1 MLLERYDDLLNGRD
15 VIGDDDTLLGDKIDS
30 RKSYF
35 RRLNMGGGSK
45 SKSFRGGSYRHGNFH
60 SNRPISQRVLVKAH
74 FKKHGVGGA
83 GGSGGAGN
91 LRGHL
96 SYITRNGAGLEEER
110 PALFGSAGEDLE
122 RSDFYNLCKDDRH
135 HFRFIISPE
144 NAHEIADMEGYI
156 RGVMGRV
163 EGDLGTKLDWVS
175 AVHYDTD
182 HPHAHVVVRG
192 KDELGKDL
200 VIEPHY
206 ISHGIRMRAEELATE
221 ILGERSIEEVQK
233 SMEQETD
240 AMRVTSLDRF
250 IAARA
255 SEEEKEAGKITV
267 DTRENGYSGR
277 GEFYDGL
284 VQKRLEFL
292 TTTSMAVQEPP
303 GVFTVRLDYI
313 DELKEVSERHDIIK
327 QLHRS
332 MPEEALDDGVSIYKI
347 VDRSAPDLRGE
358 IEKISYVN
366 EITDHKYMVVRD
378 AEGQAHYVA
387 LGVSGKGSDLREG
400 SVVDVSAGDPPER
413 KLDLSILDIAED
425 HGGIYRREDHREH
438 VEKHMGYVSDVDKYL
453 EGCDKRVEALAG
465 AGVITMRDDGGY
477 ELPAARLPYREK
489 DEQFLARA
497 SSVIDPSMTMKY
509 PKITSLSVSKINHDD
524 IRFYTVMSNGHAPE
538 IKGRIEKIERVSLN
552 SERRYMLVRDGEE
565 TLHYVPYSQTK
576 RNKDLSIGSI
586 VEVSGRE
593 RIKSNTDQNIV
604 DVARDSGG
612 IYTRETHREL
622 LIEEEVA
629 RKEAAAEKAA
639 SEKTNDDSKPYQP
652 RDIEAVLDAHEV
664 RLKTLEKHGI
674 VTERED
680 GGYNVPK
687 DTARRGESLKRK
699 AERRYGTKQGYTSI
713 KAISQRS
720 IDEQVDAHARTFID
734 LELYRHQKDYALSYD
749 KADKGTMAATYKR
762 MEWLVEHGYAYH
774 REGDGQFVMKGDALN
789 KLYQE
794 ELETSG
800 QKLAAVLKKPYVAR
814 EFEGKQ
820 TMRYVGFADMHAGR
834 HVILSSADD
843 FTLVKMPR
851 DMAKVRVNEPVDIEQ
866 TKSGLSIATNRRDIT
881 KNEAIQLAQ
890 EKSGLSY
897 KDMDMQEQVSATYL
911 GAVNLEEGVFAAVA
925 HENELSFVKLK
936 NYPVFKDNAEI
947 VVSAGHDG
955 FAEIKEANRQ
965 QELELESVKEIEKN
979 KDKDVEIDW

>member
-1 MLLERYDDLLNGRD
+1 MLLERYDNLLNGRE
-15 VIGDDDTLLGDKIDS
+15 VISDDGALLGDKIDS

-35 RRLNMGGGSK
+35 RRLNMGSGSK
-45 SKSFRGGSYRHGNFH
+45 SKSFRSGSYRHSNFH

-96 SYITRNGAGLEEER
+96 SYITRNGAGIEEER

-163 EGDLGTKLDWVS
+163 EDDLGTKLEWVS

-240 AMRVTSLDRF
+240 VMRVTSLDRF

-255 SEEEKEAGKITV
+255 SEEEKEVGKITV
-267 DTRENGYSGR
+267 DTREKGYSGR
-277 GEFYDGL
+277 DEFYDGL

-303 GVFTVRLDYI
+303 GVFTVRLDYLE
-313 DELKEVSERHDIIK
+313 ELKEISERHDIIK

-332 MPEEALDDGVSIYKI
+332 MPEEAIDDGVSIYKI
-347 VDRSAPDLRGE
+347 VDRSAPHLRGE

-387 LGVSGKGSDLREG
+387 LGASDKNNGLREG
-400 SVVDVSAGDPPER
+400 GVVDVSAGDPPER
-413 KLDLSILDIAED
+413 KLDLNILDIAED
-425 HGGIYRREDHREH
+425 HEGVYDADTHRNH
-438 VEKHMGYVSDVDKYL
+438 VEENMDFVSDVDGYMERHKQRIDDL
-453 EGCDKRVEALAG
+453 VEAGLVRDLGDGRYDVLAG
-465 AGVITMRDDGGY
+465 IEG
-477 ELPAARLPYREK
+477 K
-489 DEQFLARA
+489 DAKEVGKGFLAKSRE
-497 SSVIDPSMTMKY
+497 IYDPVAVMRY
-509 PKITSLSVSKINHDD
+509 PKVTPLSVSSLKDKD
-524 IRFYTVMSNGHAPE
+524 FDFYRIGEDGEGEA
-538 IKGRIEKIERVSLN
+538 IKGRIEGIERMSLD
-552 SERRYMLVRDGEE
+552 SDKRYMLLRDGNEK
-565 TLHYVPYSQTK
+565 LHYVP
-576 RNKDLSIGSI
+576 LSGAKQNASLEEGAI
-586 VEVSGRE
+586 VEISAR
-593 RIKSNTDQNIV
+593 KSKGGADAMIAACADEHGGVYRSEDHRALLEQEEK
-604 DVARDSGG
+604 DRQAEQGDKYKARDIGG
-612 IYTRETHREL
+612 IL
-622 LIEEEVA
+622 Q
-629 RKEAAAEKAA
+629 
-639 SEKTNDDSKPYQP
+639 SC
-652 RDIEAVLDAHEV
+652 EV
-664 RLKTLEKHGI
+664 RIKTLEKAGI
-674 VTERED
+674 IQEQESAD
-680 GGYNVPK
+680 GWSVPK
-687 DTARRGESLKRK
+687 DVVERGERLRLKM
-699 AERRYGTKQGYTSI
+699 ERRFDGQKYAMVKVICS
-713 KAISQRS
+713 KPVESQ
-720 IDEQVDAHARTFID
+720 IDAHARTFID

-749 KADKGTMAATYKR
+749 KADKGTMAATHKR
-762 MEWLVEHGYAYH
+762 MEWLVDHGYAYH
-774 REGDGQFVMKGDALN
+774 REGDGQFVMKGDALS

-814 EFEGKQ
+814 AFEDMQ
-820 TMRYVGFADMHAGR
+820 TMRYVGFADMHSGR

-866 TKSGLSIATNRRDIT
+866 TKSGLSITTNRRDIT
-881 KNEAIQLAQ
+881 KDEAIQLAQ

-897 KDMDMQEQVSATYL
+897 KDMDGGEQFAATYL

-947 VVSAGHDG
+947 VVSAGNDG

-965 QELELESVKEIEKN
+965 QELELESVKELEKN

>member
-15 VIGDDDTLLGDKIDS
+15 VISDGDTLLSDKIDS

-35 RRLNMGGGSK
+35 RRLSMGGGSK

-74 FKKHGVGGA
+74 FKKHGAGRA

-96 SYITRNGAGLEEER
+96 SYITRSGAGVDEER
-110 PALFGSAGEDLE
+110 PVLFGSAGDDLE
-122 RSDFYNLCKDDRH
+122 RSDFYNICKDDRH

-156 RGVMGRV
+156 RGVMAAV
-163 EGDLGTKLDWVS
+163 EKDQGTKLEWVS

-221 ILGERSIEEVQK
+221 ILGERSIEEIQK

-255 SEEEKEAGKITV
+255 SEEEKEAGKVIV
-267 DTRENGYSGR
+267 DTREKGHSGR

-303 GVFTVRLDYI
+303 GVFTVRLDYLE
-313 DELKEVSERHDIIK
+313 ELKEISERHDIIK

-332 MPEEALDDGVSIYKI
+332 MPEEALDNGVSIYKI
-347 VDRSAPDLRGE
+347 VDLEAPVVRGE
-358 IEKISYVN
+358 IEKIAHVN

-378 AEGQAHYVA
+378 GEGQAHYVPLNA
-387 LGVSGKGSDLREG
+387 YGVGEGLREG
-400 SVVDVSAGDPPER
+400 GFVEVSAGDPPER
-413 KLDLSILDIAED
+413 KLDLNILDIAED
-425 HGGIYRREDHREH
+425 HGGIYDADTHRKH
-438 VEKHMGYVSDVDKYL
+438 VEETMDFVSDVDGYMARHKNRL
-453 EGCDKRVEALAG
+453 DDLVEAGLVRDLGDGRYDVLGEIEGKDAKEIGQSFLEKSREIYDLA
-465 AGVITMRDDGGY
+465 AV
-477 ELPAARLPYREK
+477 
-489 DEQFLARA
+489 
-497 SSVIDPSMTMKY
+497 MKY
-509 PKITSLSVSKINHDD
+509 PKVAPLSVSSLGGKDFD
-524 IRFYTVMSNGHAPE
+524 VYRVGENGEGAT
-538 IKGRIEKIERVSLN
+538 IKGRIEGIDRMSQANDK
-552 SERRYMLVRDGEE
+552 RYMLLRDGDER
-565 TLHYVPYSQTK
+565 LHYVP
-576 RNKDLSIGSI
+576 LSGAKQNVSLEEGAI
-586 VEVSGRE
+586 VEISAR
-593 RIKSNTDQNIV
+593 KSKGGADAMIA
-604 DVARDSGG
+604 DCADAHGG
-612 IYTRETHREL
+612 IYRSEDHRAL
-622 LIEEEVA
+622 LEQEEKD
-629 RKEAAAEKAA
+629 RQAEQGDKYKA
-639 SEKTNDDSKPYQP
+639 
-652 RDIEAVLDAHEV
+652 RDIDGILQSCEV
-664 RLKTLEKHGI
+664 RIKTLEKADI
-674 VTERED
+674 IQEQESVD
-680 GGYNVPK
+680 GWSVPK
-687 DTARRGESLKRK
+687 DVAERGERLRLKM
-699 AERRYGTKQGYTSI
+699 ERRFDGQKYAMVKVICS
-713 KAISQRS
+713 KPVESQ
-720 IDEQVDAHARTFID
+720 IDAHARTFID

-749 KADKGTMAATYKR
+749 KADKGTMAATHKR

-774 REGDGQFVMKGDALN
+774 REGDGQFMMKGDALK

-800 QKLAAVLKKPYVAR
+800 QKLASVLKKPYVMR
-814 EFEGKQ
+814 EFEDKQ
-820 TMRYVGFADMHAGR
+820 TMRYVGFADMHSGR

-866 TKSGLSIATNRRDIT
+866 TKSGLSITTNRRDIT
-881 KNEAIQLAQ
+881 KDEAIQLAQ

-897 KDMDMQEQVSATYL
+897 KDMDGGEQFAATYL

-936 NYPVFKDNAEI
+936 NYPVFKDSAEI
-947 VVSAGHDG
+947 VVSAGNDG

-965 QELELESVKEIEKN
+965 QELELESVKELEKN